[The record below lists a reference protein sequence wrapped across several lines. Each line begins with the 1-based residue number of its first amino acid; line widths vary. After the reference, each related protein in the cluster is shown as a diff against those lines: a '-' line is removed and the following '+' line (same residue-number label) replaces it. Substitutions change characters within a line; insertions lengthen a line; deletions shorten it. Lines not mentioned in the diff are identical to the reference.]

1 MRLLS
6 AILIAALTY
15 AATAAAGCSDRSGS
29 TASVSGIDFTAS
41 KRSRRVNPASKAEN
55 RDVKVTAEA
64 PSVVRQASR
73 LARPTSYLKPAGKG
87 IGLSFVKSL
96 VNLKG
101 CAAGIK
107 IPVSGQFKSW
117 DSNQYLPKVNSFV
130 GVQYPLGCS
139 HWFLPVRSR
148 AHRYTLIG
156 IDHGFVSMH
165 VIYILPCSQHSQH

>member
-29 TASVSGIDFTAS
+29 TASVSSGIDFTAS

-64 PSVVRQASR
+64 PNVVRQASK
-73 LARPTSYLKPAGKG
+73 LARPTSYLKPTGKG

-130 GVQYPLGCS
+130 GVQYPLDYRVAVTGS
-139 HWFLPVRSR
+139 YPFDPVL
-148 AHRYTLIG
+148 TG
-156 IDHGFVSMH
+156 T
-165 VIYILPCSQHSQH
+165 P